1 MRIENIG
8 STEIEESS
16 NIRVHLTPTQS
27 MGEYRDITDSLPS
40 GDAAN
45 TQSPIIDVDI
55 VDHSAA
61 KTNKKRAV
69 FLNTEWNSEK

>member
-1 MRIENIG
+1 
-8 STEIEESS
+8 
-16 NIRVHLTPTQS
+16 

-61 KTNKKRAV
+61 KTNKKRVV